1 VDAKPTAW
9 VTVEPVTASVDGRT
23 ELVGVRLPA
32 AFLVFDARC
41 HCLEIGVGAEGEEVA
56 RWVAFELDFKDDV
69 FALDIAPQSVGTRR
83 LAARWVP
90 CSVVDGQKV
99 PPARVDSGS

>member
-9 VTVEPVTASVDGRT
+9 VTVEPVTASAGGRT

-32 AFLVFDARC
+32 EFLAFDARC
-41 HCLEIGVGAEGEEVA
+41 HCLEIGVGAVGEEVA
-56 RWVAFELDFKDDV
+56 RWVVFELVMTDGV
-69 FALDIAPQSVGTRR
+69 LALDIAPQSIGTKR
-83 LAARWVP
+83 LAARWIP

-99 PPARVDSGS
+99 R

>member
-1 VDAKPTAW
+1 VDEKPTAW
-9 VTVEPVTASVDGRT
+9 VTVEPVTASVDGRA

-32 AFLVFDARC
+32 EFLAFDARC
-41 HCLEIGVGAEGEEVA
+41 HCLEIAIGDVGEEEA
-56 RWVAFELDFKDDV
+56 RWVVFELQIEDGIL
-69 FALDIAPQSVGTRR
+69 ALDIAAQSIGTKR

-99 PPARVDSGS
+99 RPAGE